1 MARQEERAVAIPLRA
16 GPETGLALE
25 GLYVA
30 GRETR
35 PGDGDAAV
43 IAPPHPLYG
52 GSMDSPVVSELAYAC
67 AKAGLAS
74 LRFNWSGVG
83 ASAGEPSGD
92 PAAADTDYDAA
103 IRHLAETHAGR
114 IVACGYSFGAAA
126 ALRAAAQHPRVARL
140 VLVAPPP
147 PLVDPGAFARFEGST
162 LILAGGDDR
171 VASPAAV
178 QTFVAEHARSRLVIV
193 PEADHFF
200 AAGLAEIGRVLAE
213 WLAQ

>member
-1 MARQEERAVAIPLRA
+1 
-16 GPETGLALE
+16 
-25 GLYVA
+25 
-30 GRETR
+30 
-35 PGDGDAAV
+35 
-43 IAPPHPLYG
+43 
-52 GSMDSPVVSELAYAC
+52 MDSPVVSELAYGC

-103 IRHLAETHAGR
+103 IRHLAETHAAR
-114 IVACGYSFGAAA
+114 N
-126 ALRAAAQHPRVARL
+126 AAAQHPRVARL

-162 LILAGGDDR
+162 LILAGGNDR